1 MTSRIKGFYK
11 LSPEERL
18 EKVADFSGLTEEEKA
33 IIRGEKGFSIENAD
47 NMVENAIGYM
57 PVPLGVAVN
66 FKIDGRDVFLPM
78 ATEEPSVIAAAN
90 NAARMTY
97 NTGGFKTSYT
107 GSIMIGQIHITRLD
121 KPFDALA
128 KIYENKQEILDKCNE
143 QDPTLV
149 SFGGGAKDLEV
160 RIVETESGKVLV
172 VHIHVDTKDAMGAN
186 AVNTMN
192 EAVAPLL
199 EDLTGGQVVLR
210 ILSNLADQRIV
221 RARAT
226 FENPFDGDED
236 MLHRFMSAYELA
248 ASDPYRA
255 ATHNKGIMN
264 GISAIVLATG
274 NDTRAI
280 EAGAHAYA
288 AKSGKYTSL
297 TRYELGENN
306 TIIGT
311 IEMPLAVG
319 LVGGATKSHPVA
331 QVVTKI
337 LGVKTA
343 GELSGIIAAL
353 GLAQNFAGLR
363 ALASEGIQRG
373 HMKLHTRNM
382 AVQAGAKAEEVDQ
395 VVDLAVKEGKYRFD
409 NIKRFLEQVRNSN

>member
-78 ATEEPSVIAAAN
+78 ATEEPSVIAAAS